1 MPPKSKENAQALNE
15 KANISTPLDA
25 KSDIKL
31 PDATLLVSNTS
42 LPDISVLEAML
53 DSRFKTQM
61 KELNDVVL
69 NYNSSESSQVKSS

>member
-15 KANISTPLDA
+15 KATISTPLDA

-53 DSRFKTQM
+53 DSLLKH
-61 KELNDVVL
+61 K
-69 NYNSSESSQVKSS
+69 